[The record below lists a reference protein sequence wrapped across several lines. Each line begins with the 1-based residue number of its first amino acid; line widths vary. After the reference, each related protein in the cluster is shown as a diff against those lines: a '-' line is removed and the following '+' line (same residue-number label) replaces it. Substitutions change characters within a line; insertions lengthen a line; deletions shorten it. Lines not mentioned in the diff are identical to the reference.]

1 MPPGP
6 PPMTAEGALMLDL
19 PTALQLAYIHN
30 RDARQQL
37 ETLYLSALDVSAA
50 TLADFSCDDGDDL
63 GFSYVLPTGPATAMV
78 MSVRMGADPARSV
91 VAPDGRCH
99 DLDNVYVPDASLFPS
114 SLLVNPQ
121 VTVYTMASYISDR
134 ILARA

>member
-1 MPPGP
+1 VY
-6 PPMTAEGALMLDL
+6 L
-19 PTALQLAYIHN
+19 PTTRRTTIESADQI
-30 RDARQQL
+30 DAVIDNL
-37 ETLYLSALDVSAA
+37 TNGKHLYRM
-50 TLADFSCDDGDDL
+50 T
-63 GFSYVLPTGPATAMV
+63 SYHPQGTM
-78 MSVRMGADPARSV
+78 RMGADPAKSV